1 MSKLLNAPFSR
12 VGGKN
17 RLRKTIL
24 KLFPPT
30 GSYNKYIEPF
40 VGAGNIILNAP
51 IVKTM
56 IGADTDTNL
65 INTHNDIKKVSEE
78 DIKSFNFR
86 PNKKKFDK
94 FKKEL
99 GTIKDPKTRLY
110 QYLYLNFNSFS
121 GRGKSYV
128 NNNHTTGKKLKKNI
142 ELIKEIYKHI
152 KFIKLDFVDTI
163 NKYDSPTTFFYLDP
177 PYYDTYTGDYETG
190 NIDHQKLADM
200 LRNIKGLFLLSH
212 NDTPFIRK
220 LYKGFKF
227 KTVKV
232 QQSLKSKV
240 DFVKEVLIKN
250 Y

>member
-17 RLRKTIL
+17 KLKKTIL
-24 KLFPPT
+24 KLFPPV

-65 INTHNDIKKVSEE
+65 INTHHDIKKVSEE

-110 QYLYLNFNSFS
+110 QYLYFTFNSFKT
-121 GRGKSYV
+121 RGS
-128 NNNHTTGKKLKKNI
+128 GKKLKKNI

-177 PYYDTYTGDYETG
+177 PYHDTYAGDYETG

-200 LRNIKGLFLLSH
+200 LRNIKGKFLLSH

-227 KTVKV
+227 KTIKV
-232 QQSLKSKV
+232 QQSLKSNE

>member
-1 MSKLLNAPFSR
+1 MSKLLSAPFSR
-12 VGGKN
+12 TGGKY

-24 KLFPPT
+24 KMFPPV
-30 GSYNKYIEPF
+30 GSYDKYIEPF

-51 IVKTM
+51 TVKTM

-65 INTHNDIKKVSEE
+65 INTHNAIKKVSAE

-86 PNKKKFDK
+86 ANKKRFDK

-110 QYLYLNFNSFS
+110 QYLYLSFNSFS
-121 GRGKSYV
+121 GRQRSYV
-128 NNNHTTGKKLKKNI
+128 KNQDRTGKRLKNNI
-142 ELIKEIYKHI
+142 ELIKEKYKHI
-152 KFIKLDFVDTI
+152 KFIKSDFIDTI

-177 PYYDTYTGDYETG
+177 PYYDTFSGDYDTG
-190 NIDHQKLADM
+190 NIDHEELAEM
-200 LRNIKGLFLLSH
+200 LRNIKGKFLLSH
-212 NDTPFIRK
+212 NDTPYIRK

-232 QQSLKSKV
+232 QQSLKSNE
-240 DFVKEVLIKN
+240 DSVKEVLIKN